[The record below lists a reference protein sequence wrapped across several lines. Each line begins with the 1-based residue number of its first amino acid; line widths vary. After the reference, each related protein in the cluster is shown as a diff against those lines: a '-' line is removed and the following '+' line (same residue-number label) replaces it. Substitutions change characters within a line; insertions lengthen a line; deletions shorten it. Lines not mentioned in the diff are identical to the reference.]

1 MYCCSAPDVIWAAMS
16 LGSVHTYIYGCEH
29 VVAVMCAGQ
38 LSLEWHN
45 CKLKRQLRSSLC
57 QNFTRSDVNHSTH
70 THIPTQFNSVHLN
83 YSLKHDKRNIKNTDV
98 TIYIPRAVYNF
109 HPTCT
114 ARARPCTHSHT
125 LFWWARREV
134 DPGSHLSSKCNAPVC
149 SQGIVSLRRVMTA
162 NQKSSGSLTGQDA
175 VC

>member
-1 MYCCSAPDVIWAAMS
+1 M
-16 LGSVHTYIYGCEH
+16 CEH
-29 VVAVMCAGQ
+29 VVVLMCAGQ

-70 THIPTQFNSVHLN
+70 THTHTQFNSAPLN

-109 HPTCT
+109 HTTCT
-114 ARARPCTHSHT
+114 ARARACTRTHTHS
-125 LFWWARREV
+125 FDERRFLAVERR
-134 DPGSHLSSKCNAPVC
+134 
-149 SQGIVSLRRVMTA
+149 SQHHICPQSAMQQSVPRA
-162 NQKSSGSLTGQDA
+162 
-175 VC
+175 